1 MHQEDIIE
9 KIIFGKAIFKNI
21 PKKIK
26 EDIEQFE
33 IIQFALKFTLEN
45 NAW

>member
-9 KIIFGKAIFKNI
+9 KIIFGNATFKNI
-21 PKKIK
+21 PQKKK

-33 IIQFALKFTLEN
+33 RIQFALKFTLKN
-45 NAW
+45 NSW